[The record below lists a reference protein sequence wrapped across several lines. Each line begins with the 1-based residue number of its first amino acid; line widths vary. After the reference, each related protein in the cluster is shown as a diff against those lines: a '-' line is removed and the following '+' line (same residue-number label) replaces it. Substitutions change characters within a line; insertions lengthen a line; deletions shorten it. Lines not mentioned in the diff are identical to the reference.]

1 MCALVTLPG
10 LMASQYQL
18 GDSPLDTVCRVINF
32 LEHRLGNPH
41 LSLEVRNRY
50 TSLRTHAIIQLASR
64 MLAHT
69 TH

>member
-18 GDSPLDTVCRVINF
+18 GDSPLDTICRVINF
-32 LEHRLGNPH
+32 LEQRLGNPH
-41 LSLEVRNRY
+41 LLLEVRNRY
-50 TSLRTHAIIQLASR
+50 ISLHTQAIIQLANHMR
-64 MLAHT
+64 AHT